1 MTAPVN
7 LDICPSC
14 RIQAP
19 HREGRT
25 VCPRCGGPLTQS
37 APARQSPQ
45 PPRRP
50 ALRWTAHRPR
60 EAMPSPRGPKR
71 PDKGPTPS
79 YAYNPGWGL
88 VDVPD
93 KAAEADDRVPVA
105 TAALTRAMELT
116 CLILGAS
123 AVVHGA
129 RYVIAVVNRTRPIS
143 AWIDWL
149 SSIAVLVFGVM
160 SLIAVVVAIVTFG
173 RWVREIR
180 IRSFASAGFLDPRP
194 AWAVFALTV
203 TPFVNV
209 VGAPWMLHEAAR
221 VSDLD
226 DGGRLARIRL
236 RLAVAWAIVNGVAV
250 LAVIYRLG
258 AWSTESL
265 QVDADALALV
275 TASFA
280 VSAVFARWAVTR
292 VERLAGT
299 HSDVD
304 ERPLRRLVAA

>member
-1 MTAPVN
+1 MPAN

-25 VCPRCGGPLTQS
+25 ICPRCGGPLTQS
-37 APARQSPQ
+37 APSRRPPP

-60 EAMPSPRGPKR
+60 EAMPAPRGPRR
-71 PDKGPTPS
+71 PEKGPTPS

-88 VDVPD
+88 LDVPEKVVEVD
-93 KAAEADDRVPVA
+93 SRVPAA

-116 CLILGAS
+116 CLILGAA

-129 RYVIAVVNRTRPIS
+129 RYVIAVVNRTRPIP

-160 SLIAVVVAIVTFG
+160 SLIAVVVAIVSFG

-180 IRSFASAGFLDPRP
+180 VRSFAAATFLDPRP
-194 AWAVFALTV
+194 AWVVFGLTV
-203 TPFVNV
+203 TPLVNV
-209 VGAPWMLHEAAR
+209 IGAPWMLHEAAR
-221 VSDLD
+221 VTDAD
-226 DGGRLARIRL
+226 DGRLMRIRL
-236 RLAVAWAIVNGVAV
+236 RLAVAWALVNGVAV
-250 LAVIYRLG
+250 LALIYRVG
-258 AWSTESL
+258 AWSTNSL

-292 VERLAGT
+292 IERLAGS
-299 HSDVD
+299 HSDVE